1 MYEIWGLNI
10 IHNWRIG
17 NFCMSSPTFT
27 GASGGVGREFSQTNL
42 PVPLVYKIAPI
53 SYNNR
58 V

>member
-10 IHNWRIG
+10 IQ
-17 NFCMSSPTFT
+17 TFT